1 VVSRPPVGDTRRQ
14 MADIGRPEREIE
26 VHPLAEPV
34 PGELPVEAP
43 EPAPREPAREPAP
56 A

>member
-1 VVSRPPVGDTRRQ
+1 
-14 MADIGRPEREIE
+14 MADIGQPVREIE
-26 VHPLAEPV
+26 VLPREDPV

-43 EPAPREPAREPAP
+43 TPERSEPDKEPAP

>member
-1 VVSRPPVGDTRRQ
+1 
-14 MADIGRPEREIE
+14 MADIGQPVREIE
-26 VHPLAEPV
+26 VLPAEDPI

-43 EPAPREPAREPAP
+43 APAPRKPDKEPAP

>member
-1 VVSRPPVGDTRRQ
+1 
-14 MADIGRPEREIE
+14 MADIGQPVREIE
-26 VHPLAEPV
+26 VLPAEDPI

-43 EPAPREPAREPAP
+43 VPAPREPDREPAP